1 MDKQILQQL
10 KKYAQVFKDARDRGA
25 NESDTVLYL
34 IKFFEDVLGYDSLS
48 GEISKEVAIKD
59 RYCDFGIKLDGQIKL
74 LIEAK
79 AAGNKILRDKDIEQ
93 AENYASRVGL
103 RWVLLTNGVEWKLYH
118 LSFNESEGIGHDEVF
133 ALNFIDEID
142 SQPDKIW
149 NSLSLLS
156 KENITNEVL
165 DVYLTHKKTLAPSS
179 LIRALFSEV
188 VLIAIRRELNR
199 KSDVRVDI
207 QDVFD
212 AIKNVI
218 SKDALLEAGE
228 INIKKKRRKRKKAK
242 TDSTGNVIGTEEV
255 EEETIDID
263 DKEVEPSNEVPNNTK

>member
-10 KKYAQVFKDARDRGA
+10 KKYSQVFKDARERGA

-34 IKFFEDVLGYDSLS
+34 IKFFEDLLGYDSLT
-48 GEISKEVAIKD
+48 GEISKEIAIKD
-59 RYCDFGIKLDGQIKL
+59 RYCDFGIKLDGQLKL

-79 AAGNKILRDKDIEQ
+79 AAGNKYLRDKDIEQ

-103 RWVLLTNGVEWKLYH
+103 RWVLLTNGIEWRLYH

-133 ALNFIDEID
+133 TINLVDDVEN
-142 SQPDKIW
+142 QYDKIW
-149 NSLSLLS
+149 NSLSLLT
-156 KENITNEVL
+156 KENIQKEVL
-165 DVYLTHKKTLAPSS
+165 DIYLTHKKTLAPSS

-188 VLIAIRRELNR
+188 VLISIRRELNR
-199 KSDVRVDI
+199 KSEVRVDI

-242 TDSTGNVIGTEEV
+242 TDSTGNIIGTEEV
-255 EEETIDID
+255 EEETIDIE
-263 DKEVEPSNEVPNNTK
+263 DKESEGTQDQQNQR